1 MHLIFKYSKNTKHSS
16 NLVINKEVPFC
27 LTVAKRYVLPLTVNG
42 KKHKTLSL
50 AFFCDFTQL
59 MTDHG
64 NHMWKSHIQV
74 LKCVPSQ
81 KY

>member
-1 MHLIFKYSKNTKHSS
+1 MQTGIHLIFKYSKNTKHSS

-59 MTDHG
+59 MTMEITCG
-64 NHMWKSHIQV
+64 NLIYKF
-74 LKCVPSQ
+74 
-81 KY
+81 